1 MNSDIIK
8 KGIKRA
14 DKRALLKS
22 MGLAQYE
29 IDRPFVGIV
38 NSFNELVPGH
48 IHLREIADAVK
59 AGVRS
64 AGGTPFEFNTIA
76 VCDGLAMNHDGMKY
90 SLPSREVIAD
100 SVEIMVKAH
109 KLDALVFIP
118 NCDKVVPG
126 MLMAAARLNIPSI
139 FVSGG
144 PMLAGKIKGEKL
156 AIIDMGE
163 AKIAAESNRKK
174 ETLDHLAIL
183 EEGCCPTYGSCAGL
197 YTANSMNCITEAL
210 GLALPGNG
218 TIPAVYAARRRLA
231 KITGQQIMK
240 LWQKNVKPLDILTE
254 DAFLNALTVD
264 FCLGCSTNTV
274 LHLTAIAFEAGIDLK
289 LSTLEKISRQTPNL
303 VRLSPAG
310 RHYMEDLHEAGGIPA
325 VMTRLAEKGL
335 IRTKT
340 LTVTGNTLGEHLGV
354 ETVNNEVIRPLDDPY
369 SPEGGIAVLY
379 GNLAPEG
386 AVVKTAAI
394 NPRML
399 KHHGPARVFNSE
411 PEAYQAVINGMI
423 KPGDVVIVRYEGPK
437 GGPGM
442 QEMLGVTMA
451 IAGLGLDKDVAL
463 VTDGRF
469 SGATRGASIGH
480 VSPEAAEGGP
490 IALVEEGDMIEIDIP
505 AGKITLAVTKEDL
518 EQRKLNWKPHLP
530 RINTGY
536 LKRYAKSVTSASA
549 GAVFKD

>member
-1 MNSDIIK
+1 MNSNIIK
-8 KGIKRA
+8 EGIRRA

-29 IDRPFVGIV
+29 IEQPFVGIV
-38 NSFNELVPGH
+38 NSYNELVPGH
-48 IHLREIADAVK
+48 VHLREIADAVK

-64 AGGTPFEFNTIA
+64 AGGTPLEFNTIA

-90 SLPSREVIAD
+90 SLPSRELIAD
-100 SVEIMVKAH
+100 SVEIMAKAH

-144 PMLAGKIKGEKL
+144 PMLAGKIHGKKL

-163 AKIAAESNRKK
+163 AKIAAEAGRDQ
-174 ETLDHLAIL
+174 EALEHLAML

-231 KITGQQIMK
+231 KITGKQVM
-240 LWQKNVKPLDILTE
+240 LLLQKDIKPLDILTE
-254 DAFLNALTVD
+254 DALANALAVD

-274 LHLTAIAFEAGIDLK
+274 LHLTAIAAEAGMELK
-289 LSTLEKISRQTPNL
+289 LSTLRDISRQTPNL

-335 IRTKT
+335 IRTNA
-340 LTVTGNTLGEHLGV
+340 LTVTGDPVGRHLGV
-354 ETVNNEVIRPLDDPY
+354 QPQNDEVIRPWNNPY
-369 SPEGGIAVLY
+369 SKEGGISVLF

-386 AVVKTAAI
+386 AVVKTSATSVKI
-394 NPRML
+394 LR
-399 KHHGPARVFNSE
+399 HRGPARVFNSE
-411 PEAYQAVINGMI
+411 PEAYQAVINGKI

-451 IAGLGLDKDVAL
+451 IAGLGLDQDVAL

-490 IALVEEGDMIEIDIP
+490 IALVREGDMIEIDIP
-505 AGKITLAVTKEDL
+505 AGKINFDVSDAEIEK
-518 EQRKLNWKPHLP
+518 RRLNWTPPLP

-536 LKRYAKSVTSASA
+536 LKRYARTVTSACT
-549 GAVFKD
+549 GAVFK